1 MPTEIG
7 LGREISAVSI
17 AVTVQRLVMEAGANR
32 DFMPVHHDARVATA
46 QGAPDM
52 YVNTFF
58 VAAMIERTIR
68 AWAGPE
74 CRVLRIGPFR
84 MTRFACVGRVLKCRG
99 RIAAVEGSEVE
110 LEMSMEDDD
119 GPTMSG
125 RARVRLGQ
133 QRDR

>member
-1 MPTEIG
+1 MPAEFA
-7 LGREISAVSI
+7 LGREIPAVSI
-17 AVTVQRLVMEAGANR
+17 AVTVQRMVMEAGANR
-32 DFMPVHHDARVATA
+32 DFMPVHHDARVARA

-74 CRVLRIGPFR
+74 AHMLRIGPFR
-84 MTRFACVGRVLKCRG
+84 MTRFACVGRVLTCRG
-99 RIAAVEGSEVE
+99 RIAAIDGAEVE
-110 LEMSMEDDD
+110 LEMSMADDA

-125 RARVRLGQ
+125 RARVRLEP
-133 QRDR
+133 RT